1 MDDINGD
8 NDTLIV
14 KQWGYQTICPD
25 EERTT
30 GYFKSKK

>member
-14 KQWGYQTICPD
+14 KQWGYQTICLMM
-25 EERTT
+25 
-30 GYFKSKK
+30 KKQQSFLK